1 MAQQAY
7 QLLRIIII
15 DSFWKGQVNELNL
28 TGHTH
33 LEGTNGAGKTSLMRL
48 LPLFYGM
55 RPSDIVSKVDQA
67 HNFADYY
74 LPRDSSMLVYEYQRP
89 FGQTCMVIASSDG
102 RGVHFKFIDA
112 AYNSEYF
119 IADNNKP
126 YPVSDVDKFYRN
138 AGCDRS
144 VFLGVDKYRQVI
156 QKLRSGRKLKEVY
169 LLQKRYSFSDQPCPH
184 IDKVIN
190 GTIEKN
196 LDFDA
201 VKRMLVAIASD
212 HLARNSVDEKE
223 QISLKKEEI
232 SHWLAD
238 IQAGRAIQKVAHK
251 ITLWQND
258 FSSLESL
265 LLKLQ
270 HLHFEIVSHQTR
282 LESLQKERAETKADK
297 RQLSIS
303 LEKQL
308 QQSVDRLNSELFTLK
323 AKIQADQSH
332 IDLLDQDKLIFD
344 QDDAPSYHLH
354 AATAPQI
361 QNELNEVNAIIEAF
375 EGNINKIQQK
385 FDRLIQNRKLE
396 HVTEVAGNKDKTAN
410 IKETAALQ
418 LTVISEVYQQ
428 QCNDLSEQLNQQN
441 LNLKI
446 GQQHIENELKNAQFQ
461 LNQALIEPE
470 LLTDIENNQ
479 VLLNAAQEKQTQLFK
494 EQSGLQS
501 ELTQFDKLREK
512 QSNKHQQEN
521 RYLEQLRS
529 ECSEVELQ
537 LIPKTGSLHHYLNN
551 EPLAGDWKQ
560 TIGRLLS
567 SAQLGRCDLDPSWV
581 GGELSF
587 YGLKL
592 DLQQIQ
598 HNDSLFLNETQLR
611 EKRDAL
617 ETNYQMQG
625 EKIKQLDEQLVQRSK
640 QIENQQ
646 LRIMQAAQGLKQ
658 NELNLQQL
666 KVQHQNLAIKKQRAI
681 KAHIDSVNEQILSLE
696 KQKKAHDKKQ
706 QVFSEQQQGQKSEL
720 STQMLEKR
728 LVVESDRDVQL
739 DLLSEALL
747 ALESGHKARIKA
759 LQKQNNTDLDK
770 LDPDG
775 EVDKRTRE
783 RKMLIRSLEKCAV
796 FEQKARSYFQFM
808 NERYSQRDSLAEHN
822 QNRNITK
829 RNIEQSIEEY
839 QVNLGKQISD
849 TKLFI
854 KKLNMQTHASEDLLV
869 LLNDS
874 HRDCEQNGINA
885 TFADHQPSNQA
896 DLSISFCNDCLT
908 QFKSIH
914 KRLSEQLNKF
924 NDRFKKDHSA
934 SELYENWQ
942 KLVADNDHYQGAE
955 LLFKYRSPIAD
966 LLSSAEQKQ
975 KSTYQLVTVNANMIN
990 EFYQHIENFGQ
1001 RIKQIGKK
1009 LSNNVTALTHFEAL
1023 ADINVTTVMKQEEL
1037 DYWGPLQVFAKAFE
1051 LYRDQLREGVGEIP
1065 DELVQAMQRL
1075 SAYLPSEGFVL
1086 AHNNLFDIEFTITE
1100 KGQVKHARN
1109 AKQLKKVSS
1118 TGLSYLAMLSL
1129 FAGLLGMLRGTAEN
1143 RSQIILPVDELGE
1156 LAAENVDLLLQMFN
1170 DNNISMLSASPST
1183 DRHILS
1189 LYQRHY
1195 KLKDNKIFHA
1205 DIPTSR
1211 LDELLARRASAQNP
1225 PEGTVNNE
1233 SDAGLGKEKLVQ
1245 QAVTQN
1251 SHDSRVIKDTDASLG
1266 KEKLMQQAVTQ
1277 NSHDSRVIKD
1287 TDASLGKEKL
1297 VQQAVTQNSHD
1308 SRVIKDTDDSVAKEK
1323 NAQEL
1328 S

>member
-28 TGHTH
+28 TGHTQ

-67 HNFADYY
+67 RNFADYY

-112 AYNSEYF
+112 AYNSGYF

-144 VFLGVDKYRQVI
+144 VFLGIDKYRQVI
-156 QKLRSGRKLKEVY
+156 QNLRSGRKSKDVY

-238 IQAGRAIQKVAHK
+238 IQAGRAIQKVADK

-258 FSSLESL
+258 FNSLESL

-270 HLHFEIVSHQTR
+270 HLHFEILSHQTR
-282 LESLQKERAETKADK
+282 LELLQKERGETKSK
-297 RQLSIS
+297 QRQLSIS

-308 QQSVDRLNSELFTLK
+308 QESVDSLNSELFTLM
-323 AKIQADQSH
+323 AKIQADQSR
-332 IDLLDQDKLIFD
+332 IDLLDEDKLIFD

-354 AATAPQI
+354 AEQAPHI

-375 EGNINKIQQK
+375 EGNITKIQQK
-385 FDRLIQNRKLE
+385 FDRLIQDRKLE
-396 HVTEVAGNKDKTAN
+396 HVTEIAGNKDKTAN
-410 IKETAALQ
+410 IKETTGLQ

-428 QCNDLSEQLNQQN
+428 QCNDLNEQLNQQN

-446 GQQHIENELKNAQFQ
+446 GQQHIENALQNAQFQ
-461 LNQALIEPE
+461 VNQAIIEPE

-479 VLLNAAQEKQTQLFK
+479 SLLNAAQEKQTQLFK
-494 EQSGLQS
+494 EQSGLQN
-501 ELTQFDKLREK
+501 ELTQFEKSREK
-512 QSNKHQQEN
+512 QSDKHKQQN

-537 LIPKTGSLHHYLNN
+537 LIPETGSLHHYLNN

-567 SAQLGRCDLDPSWV
+567 SAQLGRCDLDPEWV

-598 HNDSLFLNETQLR
+598 HNDSLLLDETQLR
-611 EKRDAL
+611 EKRDTL
-617 ETNYQMQG
+617 ETTYQMQG
-625 EKIKQLDEQLVQRSK
+625 EKIKQLDEHITQLSK
-640 QIENQQ
+640 QIEDQH
-646 LRIMQAAQGLKQ
+646 LRMTQAAQGLKQ

-666 KVQHQNLAIKKQRAI
+666 KVQHQNLAVKKQLAI
-681 KAHIDSVNEQILSLE
+681 KTHIDTVHEQIDSFE
-696 KQKKAHDKKQ
+696 KQKKANDKKQ
-706 QVFSEQQQGQKSEL
+706 QAFSEQQQEQKSEL
-720 STQMLEKR
+720 NNQMLDKR

-739 DLLSEALL
+739 TLLSEALL
-747 ALESGHKARIKA
+747 SLESGHKARIKE
-759 LQKQNNTDLDK
+759 LQKQKNTDLDK

-783 RKMLIRSLEKCAV
+783 RKVLIRALEKCAV

-808 NERYSQRDSLAEHN
+808 NERYSQRDSLVEHN

-829 RNIEQSIEEY
+829 RNIEHSIEDI
-839 QVNLGKQISD
+839 QINLGKQISD
-849 TKLFI
+849 TKSII
-854 KKLNMQTHASEDLLV
+854 KKLNMQSHASEELLV
-869 LLNDS
+869 LLNES
-874 HRDCEQNGINA
+874 HRDCEKSGINA
-885 TFADHQPSNQA
+885 TFAKHQPTNQA
-896 DLSISFCNDCLT
+896 DLSISFCNDCLA
-908 QFKSIH
+908 QFKIIH
-914 KRLSEQLNKF
+914 KRLNEQLDKF
-924 NDRFKKDHSA
+924 NERFKKDHSS

-942 KLVADNDHYQGAE
+942 KLVAENDHYQGAE
-955 LLFKYRSPIAD
+955 LLFKYRSPITD

-990 EFYQHIENFGQ
+990 EFYQHIENFGH

-1009 LSNNVTALTHFEAL
+1009 LSSNVTALTHFEAL
-1023 ADINVTTVMKQEEL
+1023 ADISVTTVMKQEEL

-1051 LYRDQLREGVGEIP
+1051 LYRDQLREGAGEIP
-1065 DELVQAMQRL
+1065 DELVHAMQRL
-1075 SAYLPSEGFVL
+1075 SAYLPSEGFAL

-1129 FAGLLGMLRGTAEN
+1129 FAGLLGMLRGTGEN
-1143 RSQIILPVDELGE
+1143 SSQIILPVDELGE

-1170 DNNISMLSASPST
+1170 DNNISILSASPST
-1183 DRHILS
+1183 DRHVLS

-1211 LDELLARRASAQNP
+1211 LDELLAQRSI
-1225 PEGTVNNE
+1225 V
-1233 SDAGLGKEKLVQ
+1233 
-1245 QAVTQN
+1245 QN
-1251 SHDSRVIKDTDASLG
+1251 SFDSNLKKETDASIAEQ
-1266 KEKLMQQAVTQ
+1266 KT
-1277 NSHDSRVIKD
+1277 
-1287 TDASLGKEKL
+1287 
-1297 VQQAVTQNSHD
+1297 
-1308 SRVIKDTDDSVAKEK
+1308 
-1323 NAQEL
+1323 AQEL

>member
-28 TGHTH
+28 TGHTQ

-67 HNFADYY
+67 RNFADYY

-102 RGVHFKFIDA
+102 RGVHFKFIDS

-119 IADNNKP
+119 IADNKIP

-144 VFLGVDKYRQVI
+144 IFLGVDKYRQVI
-156 QKLRSGRKLKEVY
+156 QNLRSGRKLKDVY

-223 QISLKKEEI
+223 QISLKKDEI

-238 IQAGRAIQKVAHK
+238 IQAGRAIQKVADK

-270 HLHFEIVSHQTR
+270 HLHFEIVNHQTR
-282 LESLQKERAETKADK
+282 LITVQKERGETKAEK
-297 RQLSIS
+297 RQLLIS

-308 QQSVDRLNSELFTLK
+308 QESVDRLNSELFTLK

-332 IDLLDQDKLIFD
+332 IDLLDEDKLIFD

-354 AATAPQI
+354 AAQAPHI
-361 QNELNEVNAIIEAF
+361 QNQLNEVNAIIEAF

-385 FDRLIQNRKLE
+385 FEQLIQDRKLV
-396 HVTEVAGNKDKTAN
+396 HVTEIAGNKDKTAN
-410 IKETAALQ
+410 IKEMASLQ
-418 LTVISEVYQQ
+418 LSVISEVYQQ
-428 QCNDLSEQLNQQN
+428 QCNELNEQLNQQN

-446 GQQHIENELKNAQFQ
+446 GQQGIENALENAQFQ
-461 LNQALIEPE
+461 LNQAIIEPE
-470 LLTDIENNQ
+470 LTTDIENNQ
-479 VLLNAAQEKQTQLFK
+479 ALLNTAQEKQTQGFK
-494 EQSGLQS
+494 EQSGLQN
-501 ELTQFDKLREK
+501 ELTQFEKLREK
-512 QSNKHQQEN
+512 QSDKHKQEN

-529 ECSEVELQ
+529 ERSEVELQ

-560 TIGRLLS
+560 SIGRLLS
-567 SAQLGRCDLDPSWV
+567 SAQLGRCDLYPEWV

-598 HNDSLFLNETQLR
+598 NNDSLLLDETQLR

-617 ETNYQMQG
+617 EITYQTQG
-625 EKIKQLDEQLVQRSK
+625 EKIKQLDEHLAQLNK
-640 QIENQQ
+640 QLENQQ
-646 LRIMQAAQGLKQ
+646 LKITQAAQGLKQ

-666 KVQHQNLAIKKQRAI
+666 KVQHQNLALKKQLAI
-681 KAHIDSVNEQILSLE
+681 KTHIDSVTEQIHSLE
-696 KQKKAHDKKQ
+696 NQKKAHDKKQ
-706 QVFSEQQQGQKSEL
+706 QAFSEQQQEQKSEL
-720 STQMLEKR
+720 NNQMLEKR
-728 LVVESDRDVQL
+728 MVVESDRDAQL
-739 DLLSEALL
+739 ALLSEELL
-747 ALESGHKARIKA
+747 SLESGHKTRIKE
-759 LQKQNNTDLDK
+759 LQKQKSTDLDK

-775 EVDKRTRE
+775 EVDKRSRE
-783 RKMLIRSLEKCAV
+783 RKELIRALEKCAI
-796 FEQKARSYFQFM
+796 FEQKARSYLQFM
-808 NERYSQRDSLAEHN
+808 NERYSHRDSLVEHN

-829 RNIEQSIEEY
+829 RNIEQSIEEL
-839 QVNLGKQISD
+839 QINLGKQISD
-849 TKLFI
+849 TKLII
-854 KKLNMQTHASEDLLV
+854 KKLNQQSHASEDLLV
-869 LLNDS
+869 LLNES
-874 HRDCEQNGINA
+874 HRDCEQSGITA
-885 TFADHQPSNQA
+885 TFAEHQPTNQA

-914 KRLSEQLNKF
+914 KRLNEQLNKF

-1009 LSNNVTALTHFEAL
+1009 LSDNVTALTHFEAL
-1023 ADINVTTVMKQEEL
+1023 ADINVSTVMKQEEL

-1051 LYRDQLREGVGEIP
+1051 LHRDQLREGVGEIP
-1065 DELVQAMQRL
+1065 DELVHAMQRL
-1075 SAYLPSEGFVL
+1075 SAYLPSEGFAL

-1129 FAGLLGMLRGTAEN
+1129 FAGLLGMLRGTGEN
-1143 RSQIILPVDELGE
+1143 SSQIILPVDELGE

-1170 DNNISMLSASPST
+1170 DNNISILSASPST

-1205 DIPTSR
+1205 GIPTSR
-1211 LDELLARRASAQNP
+1211 LDELLAHRTIAQNR
-1225 PEGTVNNE
+1225 VDSAFKKE
-1233 SDAGLGKEKLVQ
+1233 SDASIAQEK
-1245 QAVTQN
+1245 T
-1251 SHDSRVIKDTDASLG
+1251 
-1266 KEKLMQQAVTQ
+1266 
-1277 NSHDSRVIKD
+1277 
-1287 TDASLGKEKL
+1287 
-1297 VQQAVTQNSHD
+1297 
-1308 SRVIKDTDDSVAKEK
+1308 
-1323 NAQEL
+1323 AQEL